1 MFVVNNKNIFLTI
14 GGVVMTAA
22 IVCIAY
28 FGLSLGIDFT
38 GGSIL
43 EVQFADRPTIE
54 AVEADVAELDIE
66 ESSVRPTGETG
77 YVIRTPFLDESQRAQ
92 LMSNLRTTVAVT
104 ATSSSA
110 SATSSLATTT
120 TTDGNISGSAV
131 AKGTTTASTQKST
144 ATTSATATAPTSGV
158 SQERF
163 SAIGPTVGSQLATN
177 AIWGIIAVVIAII
190 LFVTFAFRKVSE
202 PVSSWMY
209 GSTAIVA
216 LIHDILVP
224 AGVFAILGATMGAQ
238 VDLLFVMALLAIL
251 GFSVN
256 DTIVV
261 FDRIRENLREGYE
274 GSEEDTF
281 AETVGLSLEQTYA
294 RSINTS
300 LTTLVVLAALY
311 FLGGE
316 STRLFSLT
324 LLLGVIAG
332 TYSSIFLASPLLVK
346 IRQWQQESA

>member
-1 MFVVNNKNIFLTI
+1 MFVIRNKNIFLSI
-14 GGVVMTAA
+14 GVAVMVAA
-22 IVCIAY
+22 ISCMAY
-28 FGLSLGIDFT
+28 FGLTLGIDFT

-43 EVQFADRPTIE
+43 EVSFTDRPTIE
-54 AVEADVAELDIE
+54 VVEEDLQEIGIE
-66 ESSVRPTGETG
+66 DGSVRPTGENG
-77 YVIRTPFLDESQRAQ
+77 FVIRTPFLEEDQRSSLLSAMRETVQ
-92 LMSNLRTTVAVT
+92 STGTSSVSSAAATTSPTSTTTQPTSTA
-104 ATSSSA
+104 ATSSVAAATS
-110 SATSSLATTT
+110 SATSTNFV
-120 TTDGNISGSAV
+120 G
-131 AKGTTTASTQKST
+131 
-144 ATTSATATAPTSGV
+144 GV

-163 SAIGPTVGSQLATN
+163 SAIGPTVGSELATN
-177 AIWGIIAVVIAII
+177 AVWGMIAVVVGII

-202 PVSSWMY
+202 PISSWVY
-209 GSTAIVA
+209 GSTAIFA
-216 LIHDILVP
+216 LVHDILLP
-224 AGVFAILGATMGAQ
+224 AGVFAVLGAIRGAQ

-261 FDRIRENLREGYE
+261 FDRIRENLRDGYD
-274 GSEEDTF
+274 GIEEDSF
-281 AETVGLSLEQTYA
+281 ADTVGISLEQTYA

-324 LLLGVIAG
+324 LLIGVIAG

-346 IRQWQQESA
+346 VRQWQKSSS

>member
-14 GGVVMTAA
+14 GGIVMAA
-22 IVCIAY
+22 AVFCIVY

-38 GGSIL
+38 GGSIM
-43 EVQFADRPTIE
+43 EVQFADRPM
-54 AVEADVAELDIE
+54 VESVEEDIAELDLE
-66 ESSVRPTGETG
+66 EFSVRPTGETG
-77 YVIRTPFLDESQRAQ
+77 FVIRTPFLEESQRAQ
-92 LMSNLRTTVAVT
+92 LMSNLEATVDASTSSIESSPASSATQGTSSNVT
-104 ATSSSA
+104 QQATSSTTSTTQ
-110 SATSSLATTT
+110 ATSS
-120 TTDGNISGSAV
+120 
-131 AKGTTTASTQKST
+131 
-144 ATTSATATAPTSGV
+144 APASGV

-163 SAIGPTVGSQLATN
+163 SAIGPTVGSELATN
-177 AIWGIIAVVIAII
+177 AVWGILAVVIAII

-202 PVSSWMY
+202 QISSWVY

-216 LIHDILVP
+216 LIHDILLP
-224 AGVFAILGATMGAQ
+224 AGVFAILGHVMGAQ

-281 AETVGLSLEQTYA
+281 EDTVGLSLQQTYA

-311 FLGGE
+311 LLGGE
-316 STRLFSLT
+316 STELFSLT
-324 LLLGVIAG
+324 LLIGVIAG

-346 IRQWQQESA
+346 IYQW

>member
-1 MFVVNNKNIFLTI
+1 MFVVNNKNIFITI
-14 GGVVMTAA
+14 GGVVMAAA
-22 IVCIAY
+22 IFCIAY

-43 EVQFADRPTIE
+43 EVSFADRPTIE
-54 AVEADVAELDIE
+54 SVEADVAELDLE
-66 ESSVRPTGETG
+66 EASVRPAGDTG
-77 YVIRTPFLDESQRAQ
+77 YVIRTPFLEESQRAQ
-92 LMSNLRTTVAVT
+92 LMDNFRETVGESTVDTATTTQATSTNTTTPQVST
-104 ATSSSA
+104 TTQQTEATSSAISTDQ
-110 SATSSLATTT
+110 ATS
-120 TTDGNISGSAV
+120 
-131 AKGTTTASTQKST
+131 
-144 ATTSATATAPTSGV
+144 TAPVSGV

-177 AIWGIIAVVIAII
+177 AVWGILAVVIAII

-202 PVSSWMY
+202 PISSWVY

-216 LIHDILVP
+216 LIHDILLP
-224 AGVFAILGATMGAQ
+224 AGVFAILGYVMGAQ

-281 AETVGLSLEQTYA
+281 EETVGLSLQQTYA

-300 LTTLVVLAALY
+300 LTTLIVLAALY

-324 LLLGVIAG
+324 LLIGVIAG

-346 IRQWQQESA
+346 IRQWQKESA

>member
-1 MFVVNNKNIFLTI
+1 MLVVNNKNIFLTI
-14 GGVVMTAA
+14 GGVVMAA
-22 IVCIAY
+22 AVFCIFF

-43 EVQFADRPTIE
+43 EVQFADRP
-54 AVEADVAELDIE
+54 AVESVEEDVAKLDLD
-66 ESSVRPTGETG
+66 SFSVRPTGETG
-77 YVIRTPFLDESQRAQ
+77 FVIRTPFLEESQRTQ
-92 LMSNLRTTVAVT
+92 LMSNLEATVGAS
-104 ATSSSA
+104 TSSSA
-110 SATSSLATTT
+110 TSLTPSATQGTSSNVTQQATSSATSTSQAT
-120 TTDGNISGSAV
+120 SSAPV
-131 AKGTTTASTQKST
+131 
-144 ATTSATATAPTSGV
+144 SGV

-177 AIWGIIAVVIAII
+177 AVWGILAVVIAII

-202 PVSSWMY
+202 QISSWVY

-216 LIHDILVP
+216 LIHDILLP
-224 AGVFAILGATMGAQ
+224 AGVFAILGHIMGAQ

-281 AETVGLSLEQTYA
+281 EDTVGLSLQQTYA

-311 FLGGE
+311 LLGGE
-316 STRLFSLT
+316 STELFSLT
-324 LLLGVIAG
+324 LLIGVIAG

-346 IRQWQQESA
+346 IYQWQNSTS

>member
-1 MFVVNNKNIFLTI
+1 MVGAISCIF
-14 GGVVMTAA
+14 
-22 IVCIAY
+22 Y

-43 EVQFADRPTIE
+43 EVQFNDRPTIS
-54 AVEADVAELDIE
+54 AVESDLRELGIKE
-66 ESSVRPTGETG
+66 ASIRPTGEDG
-77 YVIRTPFLDESQRAQ
+77 YVIRTPFLEKNQRSRILNKLQ
-92 LMSNLRTTVAVT
+92 QT
-104 ATSSSA
+104 AKAGAPTKQA
-110 SATSSLATTT
+110 
-120 TTDGNISGSAV
+120 
-131 AKGTTTASTQKST
+131 ST
-144 ATTSATATAPTSGV
+144 ATPAVSAPTPTSTKVAASTDTSATASRTDNVSSETTPKATSATATASV
-158 SQERF
+158 VQERF
-163 SAIGPTVGSQLATN
+163 SAIGPTVGSELATN
-177 AIWGIIAVVIAII
+177 AVWGIIAVIAAII

-202 PVSSWMY
+202 PISSWVY

-216 LIHDILVP
+216 LIHDVLLP
-224 AGVFAILGATMGAQ
+224 TGVFAVLGAVTGAQ

-281 AETVGLSLEQTYA
+281 QDTVGLSLEQTYA

-324 LLLGVIAG
+324 LLIGVIAG
-332 TYSSIFLASPLLVK
+332 TYSSIFFASPLLVQF
-346 IRQWQQESA
+346 REWQKSSS

>member
-1 MFVVNNKNIFLTI
+1 MFVIRNKNIFLSLGI
-14 GGVVMTAA
+14 AVMVASIA
-22 IVCIAY
+22 CMAY

-38 GGSIL
+38 GGSIM
-43 EVQFADRPTIE
+43 EVSFTDRPAIE
-54 AVEADVAELDIE
+54 SVEQDLRELGIE
-66 ESSVRPTGETG
+66 DGSVRPTGEKA
-77 YVIRTPFLDESQRAQ
+77 YVIRTPFLEESQRA
-92 LMSNLRTTVAVT
+92 NLLDTLRATVHKSGGDTTTPEPATTSAKAATTTPTTTQATST
-104 ATSSSA
+104 ATSSNFV
-110 SATSSLATTT
+110 
-120 TTDGNISGSAV
+120 G
-131 AKGTTTASTQKST
+131 
-144 ATTSATATAPTSGV
+144 GV
-158 SQERF
+158 SQDRF
-163 SAIGPTVGSQLATN
+163 SAIGPTVGSELATN
-177 AIWGIIAVVIAII
+177 AVWGIIAVVVGII
-190 LFVTFAFRKVSE
+190 LFVTFAFRKVSD
-202 PVSSWMY
+202 PVSSWVY
-209 GSTAIVA
+209 GSTAIFA
-216 LIHDILVP
+216 LVHDILLP
-224 AGVFAILGATMGAQ
+224 AGVFAVLGAVRGAQ

-281 AETVGLSLEQTYA
+281 ADTVGLSLEQTYA

-324 LLLGVIAG
+324 LLVGVIAG

-346 IRQWQQESA
+346 VREWQKNSS

>member
-1 MFVVNNKNIFLTI
+1 MFVVSNKNIFITI
-14 GGVVMTAA
+14 GGVVMAAA
-22 IVCIAY
+22 IFCIAY
-28 FGLSLGIDFT
+28 FGLSFGIDFT

-43 EVQFADRPTIE
+43 EVQFADRPTISS
-54 AVEADVAELDIE
+54 VEDEVAELGIE
-66 ESSVRPTGETG
+66 SFSVRPTGENG
-77 YVIRTPFLDESQRAQ
+77 FVVRTPFLEESQRSQ
-92 LMSNLRTTVAVT
+92 LMNNLQATVEGGSVDT
-104 ATSSSA
+104 ATSSI
-110 SATSSLATTT
+110 ATTT
-120 TTDGNISGSAV
+120 PAQSNTATQSTTA
-131 AKGTTTASTQKST
+131 APTTTTQSTSST
-144 ATTSATATAPTSGV
+144 SSAPVSGV

-177 AIWGIIAVVIAII
+177 AVWGIIAVVIAII

-202 PVSSWMY
+202 PISSWVY

-224 AGVFAILGATMGAQ
+224 AGVFAILGYTMGAQ

-261 FDRIRENLREGYE
+261 FDRIRENLRDGYE

-311 FLGGE
+311 LLGGE

-346 IRQWQQESA
+346 FRQWQREDS

>member
-54 AVEADVAELDIE
+54 AVETDVAELDIE

-92 LMSNLRTTVAVT
+92 LMSNLRTTVGAT

-120 TTDGNISGSAV
+120 TDDNTSGSTV
-131 AKGTTTASTQKST
+131 AEDTTTTSTQQST
-144 ATTSATATAPTSGV
+144 TTTSATGTAPTSGV
-158 SQERF
+158 TQERF

-224 AGVFAILGATMGAQ
+224 AGVFAILGTTMGAQ

-346 IRQWQQESA
+346 IRQWQKG

>member
-1 MFVVNNKNIFLTI
+1 MFVIRNKNIFLSI
-14 GGVVMTAA
+14 GIAVMVAA
-22 IVCIAY
+22 ISCMAY
-28 FGLSLGIDFT
+28 FGLTLGIDFT

-43 EVQFADRPTIE
+43 EVSFIDRPTIE
-54 AVEADVAELDIE
+54 SVEEDLQQIGIDDG
-66 ESSVRPTGETG
+66 SVRPTGENG
-77 YVIRTPFLDESQRAQ
+77 FVIRTPFLEEDQRSSLLSAMRETAQ
-92 LMSNLRTTVAVT
+92 STG
-104 ATSSSA
+104 TSS
-110 SATSSLATTT
+110 
-120 TTDGNISGSAV
+120 DP
-131 AKGTTTASTQKST
+131 ST
-144 ATTSATATAPTSGV
+144 ATTSSATTTQPASTPATSSVATGASSATSEFVGGV

-163 SAIGPTVGSQLATN
+163 SAIGPTVGSELATN
-177 AIWGIIAVVIAII
+177 AVWGIIAVVVGII

-202 PVSSWMY
+202 PVSSWVY
-209 GSTAIVA
+209 GSTAIFA
-216 LIHDILVP
+216 LVHDILLP
-224 AGVFAILGATMGAQ
+224 AGVFAVLGAIRGAQ

-261 FDRIRENLREGYE
+261 FDRIRENLRDGYE
-274 GSEEDTF
+274 GIEEDSF
-281 AETVGLSLEQTYA
+281 ADTVGLSLEQTYA

-324 LLLGVIAG
+324 LLIGVIAG

-346 IRQWQQESA
+346 VREWQKVDQQA

>member
-1 MFVVNNKNIFLTI
+1 MFVVNNKNIFITI
-14 GGVVMTAA
+14 GGIVMAA
-22 IVCIAY
+22 SIFCIAW

-54 AVEADVAELDIE
+54 AVEEDVAELDL
-66 ESSVRPTGETG
+66 ESFSVRPTGKAG
-77 YVIRTPFLDESQRAQ
+77 YVIRTPFLEEGQRAQ
-92 LMSNLRTTVAVT
+92 LMSSLQETVGEPASNSTST
-104 ATSSSA
+104 AT
-110 SATSSLATTT
+110 
-120 TTDGNISGSAV
+120 
-131 AKGTTTASTQKST
+131 TTTASTNTSSAQTGTTTQVDATSSV
-144 ATTSATATAPTSGV
+144 ATTTSQGTSSVPASGV

-177 AIWGIIAVVIAII
+177 AVWGILAVVIAII

-202 PVSSWMY
+202 PVSSWVY

-216 LIHDILVP
+216 LIHDILLP
-224 AGVFAILGATMGAQ
+224 TGVFAVLGYTMGAQ

-300 LTTLVVLAALY
+300 LTTLVVLAAL
-311 FLGGE
+311 FLLGGE
-316 STRLFSLT
+316 STELFSLT
-324 LLLGVIAG
+324 LLIGVIAG

-346 IRQWQQESA
+346 IRQWQKNSA

>member
-1 MFVVNNKNIFLTI
+1 MFVINNKNIFLTI
-14 GGVVMTAA
+14 GGLVMTAA

-92 LMSNLRTTVAVT
+92 LMGSLRTTVGAT

-120 TTDGNISGSAV
+120 TDDDTSGSTV
-131 AKGTTTASTQKST
+131 AEDTTTTSTQQST
-144 ATTSATATAPTSGV
+144 TTTSATGTAPTSGV
-158 SQERF
+158 TQERF

-224 AGVFAILGATMGAQ
+224 AGVFAILGTTMGAQ